1 MIEVTNLSKKFGDFT
16 ALDNIN
22 FKAKKGEIITLLG
35 PNGAGKSTL
44 MRCLCGFYVPDAGRV
59 KIDGVNVDGKQAKVL
74 TKLGYMPENTPLYLE
89 MKVIEYLRF
98 IADVYGLSATKF
110 AQNLDEVVEKLDLK
124 SVLEQKIA
132 TLSKG
137 FTRRVGVAV
146 VMLHK
151 PHFLVLDEPT
161 EGLDPN
167 QKIVLRKY
175 LTEYAKEAMV
185 LISTHLLEE
194 AEALSTRVLLLNHG
208 KLIADTTVT
217 EMKRKAPDK
226 NLSELFYN
234 LTNNEA

>member
-44 MRCLCGFYVPDAGRV
+44 MRCLCGFYIPDAGRV

-137 FTRRVGVAV
+137 FTRRVGVAA

>member
-1 MIEVTNLSKKFGDFT
+1 MIEVTNLSKKFGNFT

-137 FTRRVGVAV
+137 FTRRVGVAA

>member
-74 TKLGYMPENTPLYLE
+74 TKLGYMPENTPLYSE

-137 FTRRVGVAV
+137 FTRRVGVAA

>member
-1 MIEVTNLSKKFGDFT
+1 MIEVTNLSKKFGNFT

-22 FKAKKGEIITLLG
+22 FKAQKGEIITLLG

-137 FTRRVGVAV
+137 FTRRVGVAA